1 MENLRTVTLSGAF
14 WDRLRLL
21 EEIHDFWTLITD
33 LPNGM
38 KQAGIILPA
47 SMENK
52 YSPSKCHVYSD
63 GFFSCYKSTCFFKPY
78 SLMEWSDK
86 GYRKKAHHNR
96 SVMRNCTSFIKSEE
110 NKPTEDTTLAKKLED
125 WIDAVFARGDI
136 QVVRFFIGGDAF
148 VSPYMDTPSVLS
160 FVIENAYRYPDKHFI
175 MRTANVSMCNSVL
188 EDRRA
193 PVPDNVYLITESQA
207 YEDLL
212 LYRHYTVMYQWDHQ
226 REDGEPYLT
235 DLDVFP
241 DVNLRGDKN
250 MFFKGEYLVT
260 LPPEV
265 YTFWYNING
274 SSKDRAL

>member
-1 MENLRTVTLSGAF
+1 MEKLRTVTLSGAF
-14 WDRLRLL
+14 WDRLRSL
-21 EEIHDFWTLITD
+21 EAIHDYWTLITE

-63 GFFSCYKSTCFFKPY
+63 GFFSCHKSTCFFKPY

-86 GYRKKAHHNR
+86 DYRKKAHHNR
-96 SVMRNCTSFIKSEE
+96 ALIKRFHEFA
-110 NKPTEDTTLAKKLED
+110 DIKKDLEK
-125 WIDAVFARGDI
+125 WIDAVFERGDI

-148 VSPYMDTPSVLS
+148 LAPYMEKPGALS
-160 FVIENAYRYPDKHFI
+160 FVVDNAYKYADKHFI
-175 MRTANVSMCNSVL
+175 MRTSNVSLCNRLL

-193 PVPDNVYLITESQA
+193 PIPDNVYLITESQA
-207 YEDLL
+207 YDDLL
-212 LYRHYTVMYQWDHQ
+212 LYRHYTVSYQWDHQ
-226 REDGEPYLT
+226 REDNEPYLT

-250 MFFKGEYLVT
+250 IFFKGEYLVT

-274 SSKDRAL
+274 IQKDKEL